1 MTGNDLKALRKV
13 LRLTQAAMAEE
24 MGLSLR
30 AYTDLEKTVS
40 DLRRDHQMVAEL
52 VSLRQAVAKRD
63 LNLAFP
69 EVRKMAL
76 EYARLLETGNP
87 EAHKGRASW

>member
-1 MTGNDLKALRKV
+1 MTGEHLKALRKAFG
-13 LRLTQAAMAEE
+13 LTQAAMGEE

-30 AYTDLEKTVS
+30 AYTDLEKTTS
-40 DLRRDHQMVAEL
+40 DIRRDHQMVAEL

-63 LNLAFP
+63 LNLALP

-76 EYARLLETGNP
+76 EYARLLETGKP
-87 EAHKGRASW
+87 

>member
-1 MTGNDLKALRKV
+1 MTGDDLKALRKA
-13 LRLTQAAMAEE
+13 LGLTQAAMGDE

-30 AYTDLEKTVS
+30 AYTDVEKTVS

-63 LNLAFP
+63 LNLALP
-69 EVRKMAL
+69 EVRKLAMD
-76 EYARLLETGNP
+76 YVRMLETG
-87 EAHKGRASW
+87 

>member
-1 MTGNDLKALRKV
+1 MTGDDLKALRKA
-13 LRLTQAAMAEE
+13 LGLTQAAMGDE

-30 AYTDLEKTVS
+30 AYTDVEKTVS

-63 LNLAFP
+63 LNLALP

-76 EYARLLETGNP
+76 DYARLLETGAP
-87 EAHKGRASW
+87 